1 MLPNALTL
9 HRLRIF
15 LTVVEQGSFNR
26 AAQELLLSQAAVSQH
41 IKQLETG
48 LGVTLFD
55 RGARGVSVTRAGVLL
70 VERGRFLLEQ
80 AAETESALAQYANSQ
95 SSKLVVAATA
105 GISVHILPRWLR
117 RFQDEFP
124 NINLSLRTGLT
135 RQVAERVL
143 AGSADFGLIADGLE
157 DLNDP
162 RLGRQTLR
170 QIDYL
175 TVVPPHHP
183 WAKKQIITAKELSQA
198 PFVNRQPHSRTRR
211 WLEGRLNQVSISLTT
226 TAELDGPDMVRA
238 AVMSGLGVSILPD
251 YVVSKEL
258 ERGSL
263 VEVQITSVFLQRPL
277 DLLWHNRRSFSAA
290 QSSFA
295 RLLRSMPGTGENL

>member
-1 MLPNALTL
+1 M
-9 HRLRIF
+9 
-15 LTVVEQGSFNR
+15 
-26 AAQELLLSQAAVSQH
+26 
-41 IKQLETG
+41 
-48 LGVTLFD
+48 
-55 RGARGVSVTRAGVLL
+55 TRAGVLL